1 MAITQ
6 KCQYALRALFELARR
21 DGQGPV
27 KIGTVAEVQSIPP
40 RFLEGI
46 LNQLKAGGFV
56 ESLRGKEGGYRL
68 LRSPKDISVGDVIRY
83 LQGPLA
89 PVDCDPGASREPC
102 GLYGDCVFRP
112 LWERAQKA
120 LESVYDST
128 TIQDFVD
135 RQAERE
141 RCGSPRRSCGGRDPE
156 TPVERGE
163 RT

>member
-56 ESLRGKEGGYRL
+56 ESLRGKAGGYRL
-68 LRSPKDISVGDVIRY
+68 LRSPKDNTVGDVIRY

-112 LWERAQKA
+112 LWERAQRA
-120 LESVYDST
+120 LEEVYDT
-128 TIQDFVD
+128 TTLQDLVD
-135 RQAERE
+135 RYRE
-141 RCGSPRRSCGGRDPE
+141 RGDRIPRCGGPE
-156 TPVERGE
+156 GRAADHTGRGE
-163 RT
+163 TS